1 DHDRIRNPQKHASI
15 RRIWVKGFT
24 PDALRGYLPILNAR
38 VEQLLNHLGARNG
51 QAIDLAQ
58 WMPWF
63 TNEVVN
69 DIAFGDDLDI
79 MRNKESQAHLDM
91 LEKALPFAAVLGHL
105 PWMVPFSNAIPAAN
119 KRVKAHINVC
129 YQRLKRRL
137 DNGSPYGVQDMIHH
151 VTGGGLDTSAL
162 AMTQLV
168 SDAPL
173 IVAAGSDTSSLTLCT
188 LFHFLIRNPVAYS
201 RLQAEIDHS
210 NLSYHDALGLAQL
223 EYLNATITEALRILP
238 PVLGGSSRSPL
249 IGSGGIMLG
258 PHFLPEGTTV
268 IIHTYT
274 LHRDPRNFFLPD
286 EFIPERWL
294 SEKKQLALE
303 PNLFKTRDLVIH
315 NANAFIP
322 FSYGPADCLGKRFAW
337 NDLHA
342 ATFAICLYA
351 TLSSRLKACV
361 KL

>member
-1 DHDRIRNPQKHASI
+1 
-15 RRIWVKGFT
+15 
-24 PDALRGYLPILNAR
+24 
-38 VEQLLNHLGARNG
+38 
-51 QAIDLAQ
+51 
-58 WMPWF
+58 
-63 TNEVVN
+63 
-69 DIAFGDDLDI
+69 FGHDLDI

-91 LEKALPFAAVLGHL
+91 LEKALPCVMRRLLSISGVDPFNVYSFAAVLGHL
-105 PWMVPFSNAIPAAN
+105 PWMVPFSNAIPVAN
-119 KRVKAHINVC
+119 KKVKAHINVC

-137 DNGSPYGVQDMIHH
+137 NNGSPYGVQDMIHH
-151 VTGGGLDTSAL
+151 TGGGMDTSAL

-223 EYLNATITEALRILP
+223 EYLNATMTEALRILP
-238 PVLGGSSRSPL
+238 PVLGKSSRLPL

-274 LHRDPRNFFLPD
+274 LHRDPQNFLLPD

-294 SEKKQLALE
+294 SEEKQLTLK
-303 PNLFKTRDLVIH
+303 PNLFKTRNLVIY

-322 FSYGPADCLGKRFAW
+322 FSYGPADCLGKHFAW
-337 NDLHA
+337 KELHA

-351 TLSSRLKACV
+351 TLSFRLKACV